1 MSDQSLL
8 DDPDVVER
16 IFNHIDNKTTDLGHA
31 TWREPVDNYLSEQRL
46 RLELE
51 LMRRSPV
58 PLCPSAALP
67 EPGSYVAREA
77 AGTPLLAVRGGDGQ
91 VRVFRNA
98 CRHRGTALAGGD
110 GCRKAFVCPY
120 HGWTYGLDG
129 ALRHVPHEHGFPGLD
144 KDSRGLVAVACAE
157 AQGLVVVRQT
167 PAAADESPDPLPSL
181 IPSDYRL
188 CGSSDDEV
196 PVNWKIFAEGF
207 LEGYHI
213 RSTHSQTFYPR
224 QYDNLNVVERFG
236 RNNRIAFPY
245 RAVEKLREVPRRQ
258 RIADGVLTY
267 VYHLFP
273 NVMIATFPRRIIMV
287 VLEPVSVDR
296 TRTFTYNLSNRA
308 DDEEGQSTLRR
319 DADFVSA
326 GAREDRE
333 MACAIQRGLATGAN
347 RFLEF
352 GRFESAI
359 EHFHAELH
367 EAVERVRQAHAG

>member
-1 MSDQSLL
+1 
-8 DDPDVVER
+8 
-16 IFNHIDNKTTDLGHA
+16 
-31 TWREPVDNYLSEQRL
+31 
-46 RLELE
+46 
-51 LMRRSPV
+51 
-58 PLCPSAALP
+58 
-67 EPGSYVAREA
+67 VAREA
-77 AGTPLLAVRGGDGQ
+77 AGTPLLAVRGDDGQ

-98 CRHRGTALAGGD
+98 CRHRGTALAGGN
-110 GCRKAFVCPY
+110 GCKKAFVCPY

-144 KDSRGLVAVACAE
+144 KDSRGLVPVACAE
-157 AQGLVVVRQT
+157 TRGLVVVRQR
-167 PAAADESPDPLPSL
+167 PGGADESPDHPLPLL
-181 IPSDYRL
+181 IPPDYRL
-188 CGSSDDEV
+188 FGSSDDEI

-245 RAVEKLREVPRRQ
+245 RAVEKLREVPPRQ
-258 RIADGVLTY
+258 RLADGVLTY
-267 VYHLFP
+267 VYHIFP

-287 VLEPVSVDR
+287 VLEPVSVDC
-296 TRTFTYNLSNRA
+296 TRTFTYNLSNRS
-308 DDEEGQSTLRR
+308 DDEEGQSNLRR

-367 EAVERVRQAHAG
+367 EAVEQIREAHAG